1 MRTKK
6 SPNVDLE
13 KGRSLFFS
21 VGLVLALGLV
31 LAAFSYK
38 TAVPEIPEMGTV
50 NWEPPEEIII
60 PVTRPEE
67 KKPEVKPVSIREIV
81 INLEEGQ
88 EEADFSAYT
97 DEIDPGVGIELN
109 PILSQRSPEPDEVP
123 IVDIAEQMPEF
134 PGGMQALFH
143 FISESVKYPGLAQ
156 EVGTEGRVFVRFVVN
171 TDGTIADAHVVRSV
185 DKLLDAEAL
194 RVVQHM
200 PRWRPGLQN
209 GKPVRVN
216 FTIPINFVLQ

>member
-1 MRTKK
+1 MKTKK

-21 VGLVLALGLV
+21 IGLVLALGLV

-38 TAVPEIPEMGTV
+38 TQVDEIPELGTV
-50 NWEPPEEIII
+50 TWEPPEEIII
-60 PVTRPEE
+60 PITRPEE
-67 KKPEVKPVSIREIV
+67 KKPEVKPVTIKEIV
-81 INLEEGQ
+81 LNLEAG
-88 EEADFSAYT
+88 EEEIDFSGYT
-97 DEIDPGVGIELN
+97 DEIDQGVGIDLN
-109 PILSQRSPEPDEVP
+109 PVLGLSSPEPEDVP
-123 IVDIAEQMPEF
+123 IVDFAEQMPQF
-134 PGGMQALFH
+134 PGGMPALLS
-143 FISESVKYPGLAQ
+143 FISKSVKYPKLAQ
-156 EVGTEGRVFVRFVVN
+156 EVGTQGKVFVRFVVN
-171 TDGTIADAHVVRSV
+171 TDGTIADAYIVRSV

-200 PRWRPGLQN
+200 PKWKPGFQN

>member
-1 MRTKK
+1 MKTKK

-21 VGLVLALGLV
+21 IGLVLALGLV

-38 TAVPEIPEMGTV
+38 TAINQIPEVRTV
-50 NWEPPEEIII
+50 SWEPPEEVII

-67 KKPEVKPVSIREIV
+67 KKIEVKPISIQEIV
-81 INLEEGQ
+81 VDLEKGQ
-88 EEADFSAYT
+88 KELDFSDYT

-109 PILSQRSPEPDEVP
+109 PVLSQRSPEPDEVP
-123 IVDIAEQMPEF
+123 VNFAEQMPEF
-134 PGGMQALFH
+134 PGGMQSLLS
-143 FISESVKYPGLAQ
+143 FIAKTVRYPKLAQ
-156 EVGTEGRVFVRFVVN
+156 EVGTQGRVFVRFVVN
-171 TDGTIADAHVVRSV
+171 TDGTIADAQVVRSV

-194 RVVQHM
+194 RVVRNM
-200 PRWRPGLQN
+200 PKWRPGLQN